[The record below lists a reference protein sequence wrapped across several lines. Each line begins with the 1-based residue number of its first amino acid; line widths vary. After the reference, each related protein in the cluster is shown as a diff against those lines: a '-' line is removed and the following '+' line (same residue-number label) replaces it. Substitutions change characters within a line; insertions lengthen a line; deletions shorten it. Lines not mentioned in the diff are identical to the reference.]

1 VRLFGKI
8 MGTKADYYVIEVP
21 NDGEPDPEAEPAPN
35 TEPMGT
41 GVNKY
46 AYWVSNGAFANWT
59 KLPECSPQE
68 ID

>member
-1 VRLFGKI
+1 
-8 MGTKADYYVIEVP
+8 VP
-21 NDGEPDPEAEPAPN
+21 NEGEPDPEAEPAPN

-46 AYWVSNGAFANWT
+46 CYWVANGAFANWT